1 MLAYVVPLVKRQRV
15 RPGLSEEVGV
25 GSALGVL
32 VVQSAFTTKSQ
43 RHQEGFGRQ
52 VVAGGRTL
60 PDRCS
65 IILDTGQLLR
75 LAKEPDARLPPM
87 PENVSGRH

>member
-1 MLAYVVPLVKRQRV
+1 MLAYLTPLVKRQHV
-15 RPGLSEEVGV
+15 RLGLSEEVGV
-25 GSALGVL
+25 GPALGVL
-32 VVQSAFTTKSQ
+32 VVQSAFATKSP

-52 VVAGGRTL
+52 VVAGGCTL

-75 LAKEPDARLPPM
+75 LAEEPDARLRPM
-87 PENVSGRH
+87 PENVSGRQ